1 MKKKLSQL
9 TIFGGKPAFAE
20 ALHVGCPNI
29 PTGTA
34 RADFLQSIA
43 GILDRRWLTNHGP
56 LVTEFEAT
64 IAKLIGVRNVIAV
77 CNATLGLQITAK
89 ACGLTGEV
97 IVPAFTFVATAH
109 ALQWIGLEPVF
120 ADVEPQRQ
128 TIDVEKIERLI
139 TPRTSAIV
147 ATHLWGNACAVE
159 QLAQIALRH
168 QLQIIYD
175 AAHAF
180 GCSHQGQMIGSFG
193 RAEVFSFHA
202 TKFINSFEGGA
213 IATNDNDLACE
224 IRRMTSFGFDN
235 IDHVVS
241 AGTNAKMSEAAAAMG
256 LSSLRQM
263 PEIIAANQRNHEL
276 YKRQLSVLPGVSLA
290 LIDETEARNYQYVIA
305 EISGAALS
313 RDQLLEVLWA
323 EGVKAR
329 RYFYPGC
336 HRMEPY
342 VSQGRKYQLPV
353 TERLSETVLALPT
366 GTAVTPEDINKV
378 CAIIRL
384 AVENA
389 PAVIK
394 RHLTRKHH
402 VAVA

>member
-9 TIFGGKPAFAE
+9 TIFGGKPAFAD

-34 RADFLQSIA
+34 RADFLQNIA
-43 GILDRRWLTNHGP
+43 SILDRRWLTNHGP
-56 LVTEFEAT
+56 LVTEFENK
-64 IAKLIGVRNVIAV
+64 IAKLIGARNVIAV

-89 ACGLTGEV
+89 ACGLTGEI

-109 ALQWIGLEPVF
+109 ALEWIGLEPVF
-120 ADVEPQRQ
+120 ADVEPQRH
-128 TIDVEKIERLI
+128 TIDVEQIERLI

-147 ATHLWGNACAVE
+147 ATHLWGNACAIE

-180 GCSHQGQMIGSFG
+180 GCSHQGQMLGSSG

-202 TKFINSFEGGA
+202 TKFLNSFEGGA
-213 IATNDNDLACE
+213 ITTNDDELARK
-224 IRRMTSFGFDN
+224 IRRMMSFGFEN

-241 AGTNAKMSEAAAAMG
+241 SGTNAKMNEAAAAMG
-256 LSSLRQM
+256 LANLQQM
-263 PEIIAANQRNHEL
+263 NEIIAINRRNYEAYEKQLQTLSGIRFVPIDAN
-276 YKRQLSVLPGVSLA
+276 
-290 LIDETEARNYQYVIA
+290 ETRNYQYVIL
-305 EISGAALS
+305 EIFDAALS

-323 EGVKAR
+323 EGIKAR

-342 VSQGRKYQLPV
+342 VSQGRKDKVPV

-366 GTAVTPEDINKV
+366 GTAVTLENINEA
-378 CAIIRL
+378 CSIIRL

-389 PAVIK
+389 SAVK